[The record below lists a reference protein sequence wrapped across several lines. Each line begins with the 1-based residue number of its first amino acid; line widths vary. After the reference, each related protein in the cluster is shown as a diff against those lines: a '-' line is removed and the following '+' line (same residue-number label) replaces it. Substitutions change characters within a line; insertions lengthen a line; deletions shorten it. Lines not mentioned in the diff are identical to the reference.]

1 MNCIEKDVCLIYN
14 RYEGVV
20 IMGFQDDW
28 VMRQIEMM
36 ARFVAN
42 VVFGKKEGEVQYE
55 IVGDINDT
63 ASLTHEDMIHMELMR
78 LIKEG
83 DLCTAEDMLFDN
95 MVYSDKYIELAT
107 DFYQKLNAL
116 TDEQL
121 EAGDFSRDEVYEG
134 YLEIMSLLG
143 VPVDVFGQA
152 DRFEYQ

>member
-1 MNCIEKDVCLIYN
+1 
-14 RYEGVV
+14 
-20 IMGFQDDW
+20 MGFQDDW

-55 IVGDINDT
+55 IVGNVNDSN
-63 ASLTHEDMIHMELMR
+63 SLTHEDMLYLELMKR
-78 LIKEG
+78 IKEG
-83 DLCTAEDMLFDN
+83 DIGTAEDMLFEN

-107 DFYQKLNAL
+107 DFYQKLNSL

-121 EAGDFSRDEVYEG
+121 EAGNFSRDEVYEG
-134 YLEIMSLLG
+134 YLEIMTLLG

-152 DRFEYQ
+152 DRFEYE

>member
-1 MNCIEKDVCLIYN
+1 MKMEVH
-14 RYEGVV
+14 ET
-20 IMGFQDDW
+20 MGFQDDW

-55 IVGDINDT
+55 IVGNVNDSN
-63 ASLTHEDMIHMELMR
+63 SLTHEDMLYLELMKR
-78 LIKEG
+78 IKEG
-83 DLCTAEDMLFDN
+83 DIGTAEDMLFEN

-107 DFYQKLNAL
+107 DFYQKLNSL

-121 EAGDFSRDEVYEG
+121 EAGNFSRDEVYEG
-134 YLEIMSLLG
+134 YLEIMTLLG

-152 DRFEYQ
+152 DRFEYE